1 MPQRRFNDVSRPGSP
16 AGLVMEDRIMPD
28 QPDVVSF
35 AELAEPRLEA
45 FRAQLQVKLSRLG
58 LPGDRL
64 SITALG
70 AAIMTE

>member
-1 MPQRRFNDVSRPGSP
+1 MD
-16 AGLVMEDRIMPD
+16 DRIMPD

-70 AAIMTE
+70 AAIMTV